1 MGIGVR
7 MDVVTFFKWN
17 SKASKTTLA
26 FPGMAIV
33 ITVAFFILYLFPES
47 SAAEPIFDAVKPF
60 TLSIIVVV
68 VDAIL
73 ILGMFYF
80 QPTKETTAKKAVVD
94 KKTVV
99 ISSAEVEE
107 EERVLHDGSPVKSSD
122 KGMDEEDT
130 TVETAED
137 KEEKM
142 MASPLEKELLEEP
155 ELEAAPEEEVIE
167 EMEEPKPAAMVK
179 SIITFPEDVRGGI
192 YSDTYIDAGN
202 GTTLKL
208 RQEVV
213 EEIYLI
219 G

>member
-1 MGIGVR
+1 

-17 SKASKTTLA
+17 SKASRTTLA
-26 FPGMAIV
+26 FPIVAIV

-47 SAAEPIFDAVKPF
+47 SASEPVFDAVTPF
-60 TLSIIVVV
+60 TLSIIIVV

-80 QPTKETTAKKAVVD
+80 QPTKEATAKKAVVD

-99 ISSAEVEE
+99 ISSADDEE
-107 EERVLHDGSPVKSSD
+107 EERVLHDGTEVKHKD
-122 KGMDEEDT
+122 TTEEDT

-142 MASPLEKELLEEP
+142 MASPLEKEMLEEP
-155 ELEAAPEEEVIE
+155 ELEATPEEEVIE
-167 EMEEPKPAAMVK
+167 EIEVPKPAAMVK
-179 SIITFPEDVRGGI
+179 SIVTFPEEVSGGI
-192 YSDTYIDAGN
+192 YADTYIDAGN

-219 G
+219 A

>member
-7 MDVVTFFKWN
+7 MDVVTFFKWD

-26 FPGMAIV
+26 FPGLAII
-33 ITVAFFILYLFPES
+33 ITVAFFILYLFPDS
-47 SAAEPIFDAVKPF
+47 SASKPIFDAVKPF
-60 TLSIIVVV
+60 TLSIIVCVM
-68 VDAIL
+68 DAIL
-73 ILGMFYF
+73 ILGMLYF
-80 QPTKETTAKKAVVD
+80 QPTKEAAAKKKAVED

-99 ISSAEVEE
+99 ISSAEEEEEE
-107 EERVLHDGSPVKSSD
+107 EERVLHDGTTATSTD
-122 KGMDEEDT
+122 KGMDE
-130 TVETAED
+130 VETAED

-142 MASPLEKELLEEP
+142 MASPLEEELAEEP
-155 ELEAAPEEEVIE
+155 ELEATPEEEVIE

-179 SIITFPEDVRGGI
+179 SIITFPEDVSGGI
-192 YSDTYIDAGN
+192 YADTYIDAGN
-202 GTTLKL
+202 STTLKL